1 MNDSMM
7 FELAQIIFD
16 ICNVVPHGVL
26 VFVSSYRVL
35 QQLKSAFYNSGLIR
49 KLEAKKEVF
58 YEPKK
63 SSEMNLILF
72 NYDEAIKSPRKNCDG
87 AVMFAVFRGK
97 VSEGLDFAD
106 NKARAVVIVG
116 IPYPSVAD
124 QQVLQK
130 RSFNDLNAQT
140 HNIVKGSD
148 WYEIQAYRAVN
159 QALGRCLRHKEDW
172 GALILIDERKYL

>member
-1 MNDSMM
+1 
-7 FELAQIIFD
+7 
-16 ICNVVPHGVL
+16 
-26 VFVSSYRVL
+26 
-35 QQLKSAFYNSGLIR
+35 
-49 KLEAKKEVF
+49 
-58 YEPKK
+58 
-63 SSEMNLILF
+63 
-72 NYDEAIKSPRKNCDG
+72 
-87 AVMFAVFRGK
+87 MFAVFRGK

-116 IPYPSVAD
+116 IPSPSVAD